1 METKR
6 LIVST
11 NYINLHARKRL
22 IERKRERER
31 ERVRVELKEIL
42 MIIEEEEKE
51 MEQVQELKET
61 QIKKSP
67 IILLFFF
74 KLCKRITQC

>member
-1 METKR
+1 M
-6 LIVST
+6 
-11 NYINLHARKRL
+11 
-22 IERKRERER
+22 
-31 ERVRVELKEIL
+31 KEIL